1 MKRPSMIFPC
11 APRISLPDPFSPL
24 LHFSISFTFQK
35 RLLLN
40 IIILQCHPLDR
51 AVNVNVSESIYVLLH
66 RDFPHKKLFCSV
78 VSFYLLKSFQALEVL
93 SFDRDLTFC
102 LVLKFIFLASF
113 LISCLAVEEKVF
125 EAKPTT

>member
-78 VSFYLLKSFQALEVL
+78 VSFYLLKSFQSLEVL
-93 SFDRDLTFC
+93 SFDRDLTFSRFCFPSISSCRFC
-102 LVLKFIFLASF
+102 LKHLFLYSKAGN
-113 LISCLAVEEKVF
+113 EK
-125 EAKPTT
+125 